1 MMSFFSNLFGFDN
14 KTQKTGGNDM
24 LKIGIVLGS
33 TREGR
38 VSPQVGAWVKEL
50 ADKRGDAE
58 YQIIDIAE
66 FKLPLLGEAG
76 GDASGAAAWS
86 AQINGCDGFVFITQE
101 YNHSITG
108 ALKNALDY
116 LRDEWNN
123 KAAGIVSYGSVGGA
137 QRFINGNPY
146 EIVAEDGLHPL
157 IQAAIIHAQF
167 ESIHPFLDGNGRLG
181 RILIVLFL
189 LQSKLIETPYF
200 FLSEELEREK
210 FKYYAL
216 LNGVRGIE
224 KSSPDWK
231 SWIGFFLDATIK
243 MADHQYKKLH
253 EAELLYQNGLKRIIQ
268 PSTQKVWT
276 SMFKVPIANVK
287 QLEHLTGLAPATI
300 RISLTQLVELNL
312 LFGDDRQ
319 RNRRFYLYDLISIM
333 KD

>member
-1 MMSFFSNLFGFDN
+1 MSFFSKLFDFDN
-14 KTQKTGGNDM
+14 KTPQTGGNDM

-86 AQINGCDGFVFITQE
+86 AHINGCDGFVFITQE

-137 QRFINGNPY
+137 RATEHLRGI
-146 EIVAEDGLHPL
+146 
-157 IQAAIIHAQF
+157 
-167 ESIHPFLDGNGRLG
+167 
-181 RILIVLFL
+181 
-189 LQSKLIETPYF
+189 
-200 FLSEELEREK
+200 LSELSVAHVRVHPALSLFTDFENGSD
-210 FKYYAL
+210 FKPKDVQADSVNQMLDQVISWSTAL
-216 LNGVRGIE
+216 KTVR
-224 KSSPDWK
+224 
-231 SWIGFFLDATIK
+231 
-243 MADHQYKKLH
+243 
-253 EAELLYQNGLKRIIQ
+253 N
-268 PSTQKVWT
+268 
-276 SMFKVPIANVK
+276 
-287 QLEHLTGLAPATI
+287 
-300 RISLTQLVELNL
+300 
-312 LFGDDRQ
+312 
-319 RNRRFYLYDLISIM
+319 
-333 KD
+333 